1 MGRRTTTVGEWRAR
15 KGSALPMALLVIVI
29 ITVLAAAS
37 FTMLGSERRVADSN
51 DAQLDAYTL
60 ARRGREQFIVSRTSL
75 GFTSIPPAAVEST
88 TIAVPGGYAEVVL
101 RQVKQQ
107 SGTAVPPVYVIRS
120 RGVKTLGATTTIVA
134 ERTVAEYATF
144 DYGNPRA
151 PAAWT
156 AMAGLNVNGSSATIS
171 GYDACSTASPPI
183 GGLAVPDVP
192 GYGGSSTV
200 PNGSPNVVYMG
211 TAAQANAAVEVDWN
225 GIVNGGAMP
234 PDVTV
239 SGSTG
244 WPTSTAWADPNY
256 WPVIR
261 ANGDLNLPSDGR
273 GTLIVTGNLLLNGSQ
288 QWRGL
293 VLVGGAITSNGNNT
307 VTGAIFTGLNV
318 KLGQSPPPSDL
329 GNGTKTY
336 QYNSCDVANATIRFR
351 KLVAYRNASADN
363 LPAY

>member
-1 MGRRTTTVGEWRAR
+1 MGRRTTTLGERRAR
-15 KGSALPMALLVIVI
+15 KGAALPIALLVIVI

-37 FTMLGSERRVADSN
+37 FTMLGSERRVADNN

-60 ARRGREQFIVSRTSL
+60 ARRGLERFIVSRSAL

-88 TIAVPGGYAEVVL
+88 TIAMPGGYAEVVL
-101 RQVKQQ
+101 RLVKEQ
-107 SGTAVPPVYVIRS
+107 SGTAIPPVYVIRS
-120 RGVKTLGATTTIVA
+120 RGVKTLGATTTIMA
-134 ERTVAEYATF
+134 ERTVAQYATF

-156 AMAGLNVNGSSATIS
+156 AMAGLNVTGSSAMVS
-171 GYDACSTASPPI
+171 GYDACTASPPI
-183 GGLAVPDVP
+183 AGLAVPNVP
-192 GYGGSSTV
+192 GYSGSSAV
-200 PNGSPNVVYMG
+200 PTGSPNVVSLG
-211 TAAQANAAVEVDWN
+211 TTAQTTAAVEIDWD
-225 GIVNGGAMP
+225 GIVNGSVMT
-234 PDVTV
+234 PDITV

-244 WPTSTAWADPNY
+244 WPTSTQWSDPNF

-293 VLVGGAITSNGNNT
+293 ILVGGALTSNGNNT
-307 VTGAIFTGLNV
+307 VNGAVFTGLNV

-329 GNGTKTY
+329 GNGNKTY
-336 QYNSCDVANATIRFR
+336 QYNSCDVANATLRFR
-351 KLVAYRNASADN
+351 KLVAYRNAGADN